1 MSTIAVVGAL
11 AGTAFCVIGGW
22 AGARAVMKAAVSEGQ
37 RDAVREILAY
47 GASYAALLMT
57 VILLTAF
64 QVLPQWGYMAAAA
77 LWFGPLMP
85 ALSWAHQ
92 RLDMVLGRTADVALS
107 AA

>member
-1 MSTIAVVGAL
+1 MSSMAVVGAL

-22 AGARAVMKAAVSEGQ
+22 AGARAVMKAAVSDVQ

-47 GASYAALLMT
+47 GASCVALVMT

-64 QVLPQWGYMAAAA
+64 QVLPPWGYMAAAA

-92 RLDMVLGRTADVALS
+92 RLDMASGRTVSAALS